1 MTIFQHYQNK
11 VILVTGG
18 AGAIGSNLSR
28 ALAQAGAAKVIIL
41 DDLSA
46 SYEWNI
52 PNLPNVLFVKGSI
65 TNDVDLKRAFH
76 EKPDYIFHLA
86 AFFANQNSV
95 DFPEKDLLVS
105 QLGTIKMLEYA
116 VLQGGLERFVYAG
129 SGCAI
134 YGAAAPL
141 PLKEEFMS
149 MHLTTP
155 YQISKMAGE
164 LYCNF
169 YWHHYNLPIVKT
181 RFFNSYGPGE
191 VPGQYRNVI
200 PNFIYW
206 AMKGQPL
213 PITGDGKMTRDFT
226 FVEDIVD
233 ALLRAGI
240 SKAAVGAEMN
250 IASAREIEIV
260 QMAEM
265 VNELTDN
272 KAGLLYTDRRKWDTK
287 SRLLA
292 SIDRAK
298 DMLGYDP
305 KTTFEAGL
313 RTTIQWFTDN
323 WGDICRDAE
332 FPPGM
337 SSAVKNYLLRQKSDR
352 G

>member
-1 MTIFQHYQNK
+1 MTYPAK
-11 VILVTGG
+11 YADKTILVTGG
-18 AGAIGSNLSR
+18 AGAIGSNLVR
-28 ALAQAGAAKVIIL
+28 ALAEAGAAKVVIL

-46 SYEWNI
+46 SYEWSI

-65 TNDVDLKRAFH
+65 TNDIDLKRVFH

-105 QLGTIKMLEYA
+105 QLGTVKMLEYA
-116 VLQGGLERFVYAG
+116 VLQGNLKRFVYAG

-169 YWHHYNLPIVKT
+169 YWHHYGLPIVKT

-226 FVEDIVD
+226 YVEDIVD

-240 SKAAVGAEMN
+240 AEAAIGAEMN

-260 QMAEM
+260 EMAEM
-265 VNELTDN
+265 VNKLTGN
-272 KAGLLYTDRRKWDTK
+272 TAGLLYTDRRKWDTK

-292 SIDRAK
+292 SVDRAREL
-298 DMLGYDP
+298 LGYDP
-305 KTTFEAGL
+305 NTTFEDGL
-313 RTTIQWFTDN
+313 RTTIQWFKDN
-323 WGDICRDAE
+323 WDNISRDAE

-337 SSAVKNYLLRQKSDR
+337 SSAVKNYVLRQGSAKE
-352 G
+352 

>member
-1 MTIFQHYQNK
+1 MSYLEEYKNK

-18 AGAIGSNLSR
+18 AGAIGSNLSKE
-28 ALAQAGAAKVIIL
+28 LAKLGAAKVIIL

-46 SYEWNI
+46 SYSWNI
-52 PNLPNVLFVKGSI
+52 PNLQNVLYVKGSI
-65 TNDVDLKRAFH
+65 TNDVDLRRVFH

-95 DFPEKDLLVS
+95 DYPEKDLLTS
-105 QLGTIKMLEYA
+105 QLGTVKMLEYSA
-116 VLQGGLERFVYAG
+116 MQSGIKRFVYAG

-169 YWHHYNLPIVKT
+169 YWHHYGIPIVKT

-226 FVEDIVD
+226 FVADIVD
-233 ALLRAGI
+233 ALLRAGVYEQAI
-240 SKAAVGAEMN
+240 GAEMN
-250 IASAREIEIV
+250 IASGREIEIV
-260 QMAEM
+260 EMAKLINKLTG
-265 VNELTDN
+265 NE
-272 KAGLLYTDRRKWDTK
+272 AGLLYTDRRKWDTK

-292 SIDRAK
+292 SVDRAR
-298 DMLGYDP
+298 DLLGYEP
-305 KTTFEAGL
+305 KTNFEEGL
-313 RTTIQWFTDN
+313 FENIKWFRDN
-323 WGDICRDAE
+323 WLDICRDAE

-337 SSAVKNYLLRQKSDR
+337 SSAVKSYVLKQEVRK
-352 G
+352 